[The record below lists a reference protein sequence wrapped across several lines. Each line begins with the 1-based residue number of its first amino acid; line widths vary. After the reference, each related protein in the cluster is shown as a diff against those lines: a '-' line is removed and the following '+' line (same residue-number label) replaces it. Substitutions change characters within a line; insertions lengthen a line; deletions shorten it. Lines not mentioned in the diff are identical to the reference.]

1 MFVPVFL
8 VRDTHAASVRRVH
21 AGAPAGMLGSAIVA
35 ALRLALFVAVKNQA
49 FQLLSHSCLHL
60 SFSSNANTVISQ
72 RFFVRTF
79 GRFGCTICPH
89 FCGPFS
95 HRTVQDLKN
104 SQSRQHF
111 LLPSIGQVN
120 IEHFII
126 FSSKAFLY
134 RRKE

>member
-1 MFVPVFL
+1 MFIPVFL
-8 VRDTHAASVRRVH
+8 MRYAHAASVRRVH
-21 AGAPAGMLGSAIVA
+21 ADPRTRQSLIAIMATRLTACLVA
-35 ALRLALFVAVKNQA
+35 IKYQA
-49 FQLLSHSCLHL
+49 FASIPSCLHL
-60 SFSSNANTVISQ
+60 SFSSNENTVISR
-72 RFFVRTF
+72 RFFVCTF
-79 GRFGCTICPH
+79 SRFGCTICPH
-89 FCGPFS
+89 FCGSFS
-95 HRTVQDLKN
+95 QRTAQVLKN